1 MRDSEHG
8 FERSSLHSIEH
19 SIEHSI
25 VRTSAFAPG
34 SIGNVGPGLDVL
46 GAAVTGA
53 GDTVVAEWHDRPG
66 VTILEAGAPDLPT
79 DATRHTAGVAALAVL
94 RAATSLGG
102 QRAGRGIGL
111 RVHKGLP
118 LSAGQGGSA
127 ASAVAGAAAVNA
139 LLGSPLDIP
148 ALLLASLEGEEMAAG
163 RHLDNIAPSL
173 MGGVVLVRSLDPIDV
188 VSLPVPPTLRL
199 VLAHPDQRLRTA
211 DARSVLPAEVPRGT
225 AVHQLAQVGAMVAA
239 LYSCDLALLGRAL
252 DDRIAEPARSA
263 LLPGFCEAKAAALDA
278 GALGASISGS
288 GPTAFALCDGDA
300 VALRVAEAMAR
311 AYASQGVRALVR
323 TARIDTDGTQVTCT
337 RSEDA

>member
-1 MRDSEHG
+1 MRAHESE
-8 FERSSLHSIEH
+8 
-19 SIEHSI
+19 I

-66 VTILEAGAPDLPT
+66 VTILDAGAPDLPT
-79 DATRHTAGVAALAVL
+79 EATRHTAGVAALAVL
-94 RAATSLGG
+94 RAATALGRP
-102 QRAGRGIGL
+102 QPARGIAL

-139 LLGSPLDIP
+139 LLGSPLDTL
-148 ALLLASLEGEEMAAG
+148 ALLLASLEAEEMAAG

-173 MGGVVLVRSLDPIDV
+173 LGGFVLVRSLDPIDV
-188 VSLPVPPTLRL
+188 VSLPAPPTLRV

-211 DARSVLPAEVPRGT
+211 DARSVLPREIPRGIV
-225 AVHQLAQVGAMVAA
+225 VHQLAQVGAMVAA
-239 LYSCDLALLGRAL
+239 LHSADLALLGRAL
-252 DDRIAEPARSA
+252 DDRIAEPARAA
-263 LLPGFCEAKAAALDA
+263 LLPGFLAAKAAALGA

-288 GPTAFALCDGDA
+288 GPTAFALCDGDE
-300 VALRVAEAMAR
+300 VATRVAAAMEQG
-311 AYASQGVRALVR
+311 YADAGVRALVR
-323 TARIDTDGTQVTCT
+323 MARIDADGARIAYT
-337 RSEDA
+337 RSEDS